1 MSRPRPV
8 TDGRARPV
16 NLAVLMRDGFTVLND
31 RVLARLAEEGHGAV
45 RPAHSAVFEFLD
57 ETGTTVSALA
67 ERAQMT
73 KQGMAELVRHLEDHG
88 YVTRAPDPDDRR
100 AKLVLLTPAGREV
113 VGIAQR
119 LVPELEAEV
128 AALVGADR
136 VRALQEDLAAIV
148 RLGATGP

>member
-8 TDGRARPV
+8 TDGRERPV
-16 NLAVLMRDGFTVLND
+16 NLAVLMRDGFTALND
-31 RVLARLAEEGHGAV
+31 RVLVRLAEEGHGAV

-57 ETGTTVSALA
+57 ETGTTVSTLA

-88 YVTRAPDPDDRR
+88 YVTREPDPDDRR

-119 LVPELEAEV
+119 LVPELEAQV
-128 AALVGADR
+128 AELVGAER
-136 VRALQEDLAAIV
+136 MRALHDDLAAIG

>member
-1 MSRPRPV
+1 M
-8 TDGRARPV
+8 TDGRERPV
-16 NLAVLMRDGFTVLND
+16 NLAVLMRDGFAALNG

-88 YVTRAPDPDDRR
+88 YVTREPDPDDRR
-100 AKLVLLTPAGREV
+100 AKLVMLTPVGREV

-119 LVPELEAEV
+119 LVPELEARV
-128 AALVGADR
+128 ADLVGAE
-136 VRALQEDLAAIV
+136 RAQALREDLTVIA

>member
-1 MSRPRPV
+1 MSRPRPL
-8 TDGRARPV
+8 TDGRERPV
-16 NLAVLMRDGFTVLND
+16 NLAVLMRDGFRVLND
-31 RVLARLAEEGHGAV
+31 RVLQRLADEGHGAV
-45 RPAHSAVFEFLD
+45 RPAHSAVFESLD
-57 ETGTTVSALA
+57 ETGTTVSELA

-88 YVTRAPDPDDRR
+88 YVVREPDPDDRR

-113 VGIAQR
+113 VAIAQR

-136 VRALQEDLAAIV
+136 ARALREDLTAIV

>member
-1 MSRPRPV
+1 V
-8 TDGRARPV
+8 TDGRERPV
-16 NLAVLMRDGFTVLND
+16 NIAVLMRDGFTALND
-31 RVLARLAEEGHGAV
+31 RVLQRLAEEGHGAV

-57 ETGTTVSALA
+57 ETGTTVSTLA

-88 YVTRAPDPDDRR
+88 YVTREPDPDDRR

-119 LVPELEAEV
+119 LVPELEQQV
-128 AALVGADR
+128 ADLVGTE
-136 VRALQEDLAAIV
+136 RAQALREDLTAIA
-148 RLGATGP
+148 RLGAPEP

>member
-8 TDGRARPV
+8 TDGRERPV
-16 NLAVLMRDGFTVLND
+16 NLAVLMRDGFTALND
-31 RVLARLAEEGHGAV
+31 RVLVRLAEEGHGAV

-57 ETGTTVSALA
+57 ETGTTVSTLA

-88 YVTRAPDPDDRR
+88 YVTREPDPDDRR
-100 AKLVLLTPAGREV
+100 AKLVLLTPTGREV

-119 LVPELEAEV
+119 LVPELEAQV
-128 AALVGADR
+128 AELVGAER
-136 VRALQEDLAAIV
+136 MRALHDDLAAIG